1 MGKARHWKDVLK
13 MLTKGKSDKLS
24 AEGLLE
30 YFQPLHDW
38 LKSVNKNETV
48 IGWTSNKEDL
58 ALYQPLT
65 AGKASRLRLE
75 LTVLNSVIILYFFLT

>member
-1 MGKARHWKDVLK
+1 
-13 MLTKGKSDKLS
+13 MLTKGNSDKLS

-38 LKSVNKNETV
+38 LKSVNKDETV
-48 IGWTSNKEDL
+48 IGWASNKEDL

-65 AGKASRLRLE
+65 IGKASRLGLE
-75 LTVLNSVIILYFFLT
+75 LTVLNSVIILYFLTWYGYLLADRFF